1 MIYQIMLKFHILL
14 YELFYLDILKLI
26 LFTLKIHNITNI
38 IYIIKMIRYNFF
50 LVVFSKVLFIGRKR
64 NEKPN
69 HQKEKDA
76 LNVGCCNLQ
85 KVKSKRQ

>member
-1 MIYQIMLKFHILL
+1 
-14 YELFYLDILKLI
+14 
-26 LFTLKIHNITNI
+26 
-38 IYIIKMIRYNFF
+38 MIRYNFF

-69 HQKEKDA
+69 HQKKEKDA

-85 KVKSKRQ
+85 KEKSKRQ

>member
-1 MIYQIMLKFHILL
+1 
-14 YELFYLDILKLI
+14 
-26 LFTLKIHNITNI
+26 
-38 IYIIKMIRYNFF
+38 MIRYNFF
-50 LVVFSKVLFIGRKR
+50 SVVFSKVLFIGRKR

-69 HQKEKDA
+69 HQKKEKEA